1 MHDVPQPMLYIKND
15 WKNIDKHQAK
25 QTFQEH
31 MNKQCRENPDI
42 GYHCEEKTANSFVPV
57 YKNIMSSGT
66 SSMFCIPLNRDM
78 NGMAEKYVNEEI
90 EIYSGAKT
98 LFPFDE

>member
-1 MHDVPQPMLYIKND
+1 MYDVPQPTLYIKND

-25 QTFQEH
+25 QIFQEH
-31 MNKQCRENPDI
+31 MNKQCHENPDI
-42 GYHCEEKTANSFVPV
+42 GYHCEEKSDNSFVPV
-57 YKNIMSSGT
+57 YKNIMRTGT

-90 EIYSGAKT
+90 EIYSGVKT